1 MNYIPL
7 YYGILRSARIPPQGL
22 RTADV
27 FASGG
32 TVETRR
38 RKTAAADPV
47 TGAPFWS
54 KLGFAPTGEKSPEN
68 KLDFFEKT
76 VPDDAANA

>member
-7 YYGILRSARIPPQGL
+7 YYGILRSARIPPQGHL
-22 RTADV
+22 T
-27 FASGG
+27 
-32 TVETRR
+32 
-38 RKTAAADPV
+38 ADPV